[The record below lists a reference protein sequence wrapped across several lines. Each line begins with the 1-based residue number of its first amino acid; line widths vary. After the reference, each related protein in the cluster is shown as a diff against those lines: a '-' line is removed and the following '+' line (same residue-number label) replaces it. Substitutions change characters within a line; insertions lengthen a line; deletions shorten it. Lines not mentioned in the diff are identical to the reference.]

1 MANKG
6 FIRSVITDMMRKR
19 GIDESYYDEAYVDET
34 LTTRENIANLRD
46 KVYHLDEDLTESQ
59 HSQMKEYTQQEEWA
73 KAQKQ
78 PEEDDRLDTIGFGR
92 TSMFKSKASEGGRG
106 RYGSKAS
113 KKHDRGFW
121 NKMVETEK
129 GYMKQPPNPKGI
141 ARYFPKPIDV
151 KKDRAMG
158 SLLGVPEGTELRPA
172 RTFTNP
178 PSSIFGSRKPEQKKK
193 RNPLDWL

>member
-19 GIDESYYDEAYVDET
+19 GIDESFYDEAYVDET

-92 TSMFKSKASEGGRG
+92 MSMFKSKASEGWRG
-106 RYGSKAS
+106 KYASKAS
-113 KKHDRGFW
+113 RKKGDTSFY
-121 NKMVETEK
+121 VSAK
-129 GYMKQPPNPKGI
+129 GKLKAPKKPDI
-141 ARYFPKPIDV
+141 ARYIPKPIQV
-151 KKDRAMG
+151 ARENAVRSAMG
-158 SLLGVPEGTELRPA
+158 IPPG
-172 RTFTNP
+172 FNFNP
-178 PSSIFGSRKPEQKKK
+178 VTVFRKQNSPTIRDPLFGNVKVDKKG
-193 RNPLDWL
+193 RRRLF